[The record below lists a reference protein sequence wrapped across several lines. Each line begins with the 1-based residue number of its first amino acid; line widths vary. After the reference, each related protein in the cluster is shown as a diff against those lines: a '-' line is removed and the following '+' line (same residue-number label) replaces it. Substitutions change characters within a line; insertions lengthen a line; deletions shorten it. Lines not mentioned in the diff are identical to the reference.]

1 MAATKAVK
9 GFGLKAE
16 YLKTAPSTYAEIG
29 ELLSATPPQKSRE
42 TIDATHMQSP
52 GGYREFISSLRTGGE
67 STLTFN
73 YTPLGYQALAGMFD
87 DDKPAKFR
95 ITLSDGATIIFDGLV
110 TEQPID
116 DIAIDDKIGM
126 SCNIQVTG
134 PVAYTAPTG
143 GV

>member
-9 GFGLKAE
+9 GFGLLAE
-16 YLKTAPSTYAEIG
+16 YLVTAPSTYAQIG

-73 YTPLGYQALAGMFD
+73 FTPEGYQVLEGMFD
-87 DDKPAKFR
+87 DDDPATFR
-95 ITLSDGATIIFDGLV
+95 ITLSDGSTIKFDGLV

-116 DIAIDDKIGM
+116 NIAIDDKVGM
-126 SCNIQVTG
+126 SATIQVTG
-134 PVAYTAPTG
+134 PVTFTEPA
-143 GV
+143 